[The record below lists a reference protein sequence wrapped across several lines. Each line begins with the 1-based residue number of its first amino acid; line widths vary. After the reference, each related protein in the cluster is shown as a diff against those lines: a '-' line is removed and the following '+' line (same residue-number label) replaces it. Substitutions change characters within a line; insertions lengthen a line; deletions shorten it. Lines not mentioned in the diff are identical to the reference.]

1 MTANSMSL
9 ESFLLNCMSL
19 VGVAGQCHW
28 DAVERRV
35 GGFSSR
41 SFRLGEG

>member
-1 MTANSMSL
+1 
-9 ESFLLNCMSL
+9 MSL